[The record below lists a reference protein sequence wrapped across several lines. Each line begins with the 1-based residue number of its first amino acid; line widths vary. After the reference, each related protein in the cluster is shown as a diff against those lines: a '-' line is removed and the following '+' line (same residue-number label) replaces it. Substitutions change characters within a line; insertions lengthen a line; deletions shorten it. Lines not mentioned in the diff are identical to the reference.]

1 MFPSRVL
8 FFLQLTALWVIVVA
22 LAIVTSV
29 AFIASGTRSDC
40 SSLSANASTSLLSL
54 QSQSCTVTE
63 EIASAV
69 HQHNSY
75 FQSVHIML
83 IQALVASCLLVFSRS
98 LWAMIWSG
106 LESPMSYKQPKMT
119 IGTLQR
125 SIDVVSS
132 PGILAALM
140 YSAGSRSVN
149 FQVLFV
155 FFVSILSLVSPIAL
169 SLVYQAHHGPYS
181 IQASIIVGGGEGD
194 ALSPSFNAAD
204 PIPVGI
210 EAGRAL
216 INAQTVMNA
225 TVPSTTPNVNI
236 IPFIPQASIQAI
248 WSAQI
253 QTIVAR
259 GSVDCGQDAPS
270 RLSNSTTESFI
281 TLDPQYFAP
290 NGTSY
295 QGLQV
300 LFSGQSVGTIIND
313 PKTSVAYLNTTFAV
327 APGSVEAQTTVIFI
341 TANGTL
347 EGAQGHFDSPNPS
360 SRISFIEVLACTSS
374 TTLEISQCNIDNGKV
389 TGCDALQGSNLPVN
403 ATTSP
408 TGGVE
413 TYITHPKYVANYL
426 AASPVT
432 AYYNLKA
439 RLPMYDNITDALI
452 TSQLPPLSFLS
463 IDTNTSS
470 YHIPLNYTTN
480 VIFGQT
486 AQGLVQG
493 LLTTFS
499 STNSQKISII
509 AVFGTSQPVLLLV
522 TMGLCLVIA
531 VCTTFFSTVPLA
543 VRQSVPLDVA
553 KLLAISRNPQI
564 DTTFEP
570 YTDRTVE
577 IGEDVLEIPISYEW
591 VERLR
596 RRVVVLGG
604 TPSDSNGS
612 LTQKEQQG
620 YAYYEDPT
628 QLLYGRNALPNPHEG
643 ARYTPVQGAE
653 MQ

>member
-1 MFPSRVL
+1 MFSSRVF
-8 FFLQLTALWVIVVA
+8 FFLQLTALWIIVVVLTIITA
-22 LAIVTSV
+22 V

-40 SSLSANASTSLLSL
+40 SSLSANASASLLSL
-54 QSQSCTVTE
+54 QSQSCTWTE

-83 IQALVASCLLVFSRS
+83 IQGLVACCLLVFSRS
-98 LWAMIWSG
+98 LWAMTWSG
-106 LESPMSYKQPKMT
+106 LEPSMSSNRPKMT
-119 IGTLQR
+119 IATLQR
-125 SIDVVSS
+125 SIDVVGS
-132 PGILAALM
+132 PGILASLM
-140 YSAGSRSVN
+140 YSVGSHSVN

-155 FFVSILSLVSPIAL
+155 FFISILSLVSPIAL
-169 SLVYQAHHGPYS
+169 SPVYQAHHGPYS
-181 IQASIIVGGGEGD
+181 VQASIIVGGGEGD
-194 ALSPSFNAAD
+194 VLSPSFNADD
-204 PIPVGI
+204 PIPVGV

-236 IPFIPQASIQAI
+236 IPFIPQASIGAI

-259 GSVDCGQDAPS
+259 SVVDCGQDAPG

-290 NGTSY
+290 NGASY

-300 LFSGQSVGTIIND
+300 LFSGQSVGTMIND
-313 PKTSVAYLNTTFAV
+313 AKTSVAYLNTTFAV

-341 TANGTL
+341 AANGTL
-347 EGAQGHFDSPNPS
+347 EGAQGHFDSPNSS
-360 SRISFIEVLACTSS
+360 SRIAFIEVLACTSS
-374 TTLEISQCNIDNGKV
+374 TTLEISKCNINDGKV
-389 TGCDALQGSNLPVN
+389 TNCDALLGSDLPLN

-413 TYITHPKYVANYL
+413 MYITHPKYVANYL

-439 RLPMYDNITDALI
+439 RLPMYGNITDALI
-452 TSQLPPLSFLS
+452 TSQLPPLSYLS
-463 IDTNTSS
+463 IDTNRSS

-480 VIFGQT
+480 VLFGQT

-493 LLTTFS
+493 LLTTYSITS
-499 STNSQKISII
+499 SQQISIT
-509 AVFGTSQPVLLLV
+509 AVFGTSQPALLLV
-522 TMGLCLVIA
+522 IMGLCLVIA
-531 VCTTFFSTVPLA
+531 VSTTFFSTIPLA
-543 VRQSVPLDVA
+543 AQQCVPLDVVR
-553 KLLAISRNPQI
+553 LLAISRNPQI
-564 DTTFEP
+564 DMALEP

-577 IGEDVLEIPISYEW
+577 IGEDVLETPISYEW
-591 VERLR
+591 VEELG
-596 RRVVVLGG
+596 RRVIVLGG
-604 TPSDSNGS
+604 ASSGSNSS
-612 LTQKEQQG
+612 LAQKEEG
-620 YAYYEDPT
+620 YTYAQVP
-628 QLLYGRNALPNPHEG
+628 YGHSALPNPHEG
-643 ARYTPVQGAE
+643 ARYTPVE
-653 MQ
+653 SEISS